1 MSAMPKKIHHSAIVT
16 NEVEKSLL
24 FWTEGLGLSILMD
37 EKFDGDW
44 PKLFGATSTRLR
56 SLFLGSPDDPHC
68 GIVELVELGRL
79 DAEEDAVIQ
88 GQVEIGPPGASP
100 MPGFLLLSLH
110 ADLAEVLPRLA
121 ALGLGGE
128 PRVAEVAPGV
138 RLCVVTDP
146 NGVVVELMDGASE
159 PVAGPT

>member
-1 MSAMPKKIHHSAIVT
+1 MSAQPKKIHHSAIVT

-56 SLFLGSPDDPHC
+56 SRP
-68 GIVELVELGRL
+68 
-79 DAEEDAVIQ
+79 
-88 GQVEIGPPGASP
+88 
-100 MPGFLLLSLH
+100 
-110 ADLAEVLPRLA
+110 AD
-121 ALGLGGE
+121 LGLGGE